1 MPVVSSTTH
10 CEPTGL
16 DASALNASVR
26 RPDGSDGRAPLV
38 ALIGPPNAGK
48 STLFNQLTGLRQKVA
63 NYPGVTVEKHLGRA
77 RVPGHREVLIVDL
90 PGVNGFS
97 ARTLDER
104 VTRDVLEGRAEGLP
118 APDALL
124 LIVDS
129 TRLETQLMLVEPV
142 IALDIPTLL
151 VLNMTDEL
159 DRRGGSID
167 EAALASALGVEVI
180 RANARA
186 GVGIDLVREFLE
198 RVAAR
203 GPAAATAPKTLSN
216 SGATTDPAD
225 TANAA
230 DASNTRATASSS
242 AATDRRKTDAP
253 SGKSARRRAPAPAP
267 PPSIR
272 ETQRSSRRIELP
284 VVDVFVDR
292 RGRVRVISQKAAFRA
307 PSPSKLTARLDSI
320 FLHRIFGPLLFVVV
334 VALVFQAIFAG
345 AQPLIDLLDNSI
357 TSSADWMVAHMTDTW
372 YRSLLIDGVWRG
384 VGSVVVFLPQIL
396 ILFLF
401 LGILEDS
408 GYMARAAVIADRSM
422 FRLGLQGRAFL
433 PLLSAY
439 ACAVPAILAAR
450 TIEDERDR
458 LATIFVAPF
467 MTCSARLPVYA
478 LLIKAFIPE
487 RPVLGP
493 FLGTQA
499 ATLLGLYI
507 LGALAAI
514 FTAYMLKRTLLRGRG
529 ASFMMELPSYRWP
542 TFRSLGLRL
551 YDRSKVFLRRAGSII
566 LLVTVVLWGLTQF
579 PKQNGQLPP
588 IDQSALG
595 QIGHV
600 IEPVIRPL
608 GFDWQIGIGLIASL
622 AAREVIVGTMGTIYG
637 VQNASEQS
645 VPLQEALKQHLD
657 LGGAIALLVFFAFA
671 LQCTSTIAV
680 MHRETGGWKWP
691 ALQWSYMLVLAFVG
705 AFVAN
710 TLF

>member
-1 MPVVSSTTH
+1 VPAVSTTH

-16 DASALNASVR
+16 DPAVL
-26 RPDGSDGRAPLV
+26 RPGAPDRSPLV

-77 RVPGHREVLIVDL
+77 RLPGHGEVLIVDL

-104 VTRDVLEGRAEGLP
+104 VTRDVLEGRAEGMP
-118 APDALL
+118 SPDALL

-142 IALDIPTLL
+142 ISLELPTLL
-151 VLNMTDEL
+151 VLNMADEL

-167 EAALASALGVEVI
+167 EKALAAELGVEVV

-186 GVGIDLVREFLE
+186 GIGIDAVREFLE
-198 RVAAR
+198 RVATR
-203 GPAAATAPKTLSN
+203 GPSAQTSPRTLTNVPAPPPDRRTDDKAHATSIQDRRESDIAAATA
-216 SGATTDPAD
+216 
-225 TANAA
+225 
-230 DASNTRATASSS
+230 
-242 AATDRRKTDAP
+242 
-253 SGKSARRRAPAPAP
+253 APAPAVPDQRRAPTP
-267 PPSIR
+267 PPSIH
-272 ETQRSSRRIELP
+272 ETRPAARRIELP
-284 VVDVFVDR
+284 VVDVFVNR
-292 RGRVRVISQKAAFRA
+292 RGRVRVVSQRAAFRA
-307 PSPSKLTARLDSI
+307 PVPSKLTARLDSI
-320 FLHRIFGPLLFVVV
+320 FLHRIFGPLLFIVV

-345 AQPLIDLLDNSI
+345 AQPLIDMLDNGVVN
-357 TSSADWMVAHMTDTW
+357 TATWMNAHFADTW
-372 YRSLLIDGVWRG
+372 YRSLLVDGVWRG

-487 RPVLGP
+487 KPLLGP

-499 ATLLGLYI
+499 ATLLGLYV

-514 FTAYMLKRTLLRGRG
+514 FTAFMLKRTLLRGRG

-551 YDRSKVFLRRAGSII
+551 YDRAKVFLRRAGSII
-566 LLVTVVLWGLTQF
+566 LLVAIILWALTQF
-579 PKQNGQLPP
+579 PRNNGQPP
-588 IDQSALG
+588 HIDQSALG
-595 QIGHV
+595 TIGHV

-608 GFDWQIGIGLIASL
+608 GFDWQIGVGLISSL
-622 AAREVIVGTMGTIYG
+622 AAREVIVGTLGTIYG
-637 VQNASEQS
+637 VENASEQS
-645 VPLQEALKQHLD
+645 VGLQDALKQHLD

-710 TLF
+710 MLF